1 MPRKLV
7 LRMFPRVPPIF
18 RILGKQLARLLAIHS
33 EHEIAFFIFIFHLL
47 FMFKLTYAGLGCST
61 RGAVLEQSISQS
73 VSQSVIASD
82 QAQWIESMHSTTETR
97 RSLCDTKLIVNIPG
111 KSHQKLSVQFSFL
124 GNEEFLIIHSEW
136 VQVDCLLAWMFL
148 INRFKESSSSSRFHS
163 QRLFGEMC
171 LCSLVLDKEKRKE
184 LVGLFGVM
192 EVAWWRMFRWR
203 VFKLCSK
210 QSVSIPCGHFN
221 CCWWHSVR
229 WFCSASYCKWEPV

>member
-82 QAQWIESMHSTTETR
+82 QAQWIESMHSTSQTR

-111 KSHQKLSVQFSFL
+111 KSHQKLSVQFSF
-124 GNEEFLIIHSEW
+124 
-136 VQVDCLLAWMFL
+136 
-148 INRFKESSSSSRFHS
+148 
-163 QRLFGEMC
+163 FG
-171 LCSLVLDKEKRKE
+171 K
-184 LVGLFGVM
+184 
-192 EVAWWRMFRWR
+192 WR
-203 VFKLCSK
+203 VFNYSFGMSASWLFACLNVFN
-210 QSVSIPCGHFN
+210 QSVQGVKFKFEVPFSKTFWGNVFVFACFG
-221 CCWWHSVR
+221 
-229 WFCSASYCKWEPV
+229 